1 MLCTKWWER
10 RFVKGTLV
18 GRDENKTVKCGK
30 IFFANRIFVVR
41 QVLIPNQGEKKDVF
55 MTLNFCLCVF
65 EQKAKAKP
73 TVTISNEYG
82 SSFEK
87 EQQPSNYRG
96 TNFTPRL
103 TQLTQWSIWLKI
115 KGRKM
120 HFNFTILFSFVQ
132 YFFVLNPGGMLLL
145 FFTGV
150 YGLWCSSRVEPNRKI
165 NKFK

>member
-1 MLCTKWWER
+1 
-10 RFVKGTLV
+10 
-18 GRDENKTVKCGK
+18 
-30 IFFANRIFVVR
+30 
-41 QVLIPNQGEKKDVF
+41 
-55 MTLNFCLCVF
+55 MTPNFCLCVF

-120 HFNFTILFSFVQ
+120 HFNFTILLFSFVQ
-132 YFFVLNPGGMLLL
+132 YFFVPNPGGMLLL
-145 FFTGV
+145 FLLVFMV
-150 YGLWCSSRVEPNRKI
+150 YGVQVGLNQIKKKNLTYS
-165 NKFK
+165 NK

>member
-1 MLCTKWWER
+1 
-10 RFVKGTLV
+10 
-18 GRDENKTVKCGK
+18 
-30 IFFANRIFVVR
+30 
-41 QVLIPNQGEKKDVF
+41 

-165 NKFK
+165 NKFKWIVTIVAKRYDIQRFLNSIFMRYIVPTKLNDKQRKLILHDGSFQP